1 MAERKGRWEVL
12 EQSCGCCGVKNAVDG
27 REWGYPMA
35 KPAAEAVADFANWL
49 EAPDPAL
56 GKVLEDWGREVRE
69 MKKEQPD
76 VVRDVGLGDGTYE
89 VQTLAS
95 SEEFKAAL
103 ERGDHLVY
111 ARRQL
116 GGFWDYIVEKF
127 PEEVSRKDSRPSSE
141 LRAQTLLKKEIDDP
155 VRRIFSEVEVAK
167 LVRRIRGL
175 VRALDS

>member
-49 EAPDPAL
+49 EREQSLDKQPEEVPAQQRMKLRDPPFPGLKPVVDDLLDKSGTLKRLAL
-56 GKVLEDWGREVRE
+56 E
-69 MKKEQPD
+69 PD
-76 VVRDVGLGDGTYE
+76 VVREVCLADSTYE

-103 ERGDHLVY
+103 DRGDHLVY
-111 ARRQL
+111 ARREL
-116 GGFWDYIVEKF
+116 GGLWDYIVEKF
-127 PEEVSRKDSRPSSE
+127 PEE
-141 LRAQTLLKKEIDDP
+141 
-155 VRRIFSEVEVAK
+155 
-167 LVRRIRGL
+167 
-175 VRALDS
+175 